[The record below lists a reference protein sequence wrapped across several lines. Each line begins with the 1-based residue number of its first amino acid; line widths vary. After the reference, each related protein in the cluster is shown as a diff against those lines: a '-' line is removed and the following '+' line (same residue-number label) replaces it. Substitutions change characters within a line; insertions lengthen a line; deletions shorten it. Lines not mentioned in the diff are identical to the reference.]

1 MAKMGKLTKLK
12 SAIKRFPS
20 FSKLSRSNSS
30 AAAAAVAAEDDP
42 RSAAVTGAAGGR
54 DVRAVYVGKS
64 RRRYDVSADV
74 FEHPLFQELVDKS
87 SLSSSSSPSPTAA
100 AAVVVSCEVVLFEH
114 LLWMLENSGG
124 GRAQLGS
131 MDELV
136 EFYTTC

>member
-1 MAKMGKLTKLK
+1 MAKTGKLTKLK

-20 FSKLSRSNSS
+20 FSKLSRSNST
-30 AAAAAVAAEDDP
+30 AAAEATEDDP
-42 RSAAVTGAAGGR
+42 RSAAAAGRAGR
-54 DVRAVYVGKS
+54 NVRAVYVGKS

-87 SLSSSSSPSPTAA
+87 SSSSSSPPSSAA
-100 AAVVVSCEVVLFEH
+100 VVSCEVVLFEH
-114 LLWMLENSGG
+114 LLWMLENTAGG
-124 GRAQLGS
+124 GDAQLGA

>member
-30 AAAAAVAAEDDP
+30 AAAVAAEDDP
-42 RSAAVTGAAGGR
+42 RSAAAAAGAGR

-87 SLSSSSSPSPTAA
+87 SPSSSSSPLSSAA
-100 AAVVVSCEVVLFEH
+100 AVVSCEVVLFEH
-114 LLWMLENSGG
+114 LLWMLENSGDG
-124 GRAQLGS
+124 GAQLGS
-131 MDELV
+131 TDELV

>member
-20 FSKLSRSNSS
+20 FSKLSRSNS
-30 AAAAAVAAEDDP
+30 AAAAEATEGDP
-42 RSAAVTGAAGGR
+42 RSAAASAACRSGR
-54 DVRAVYVGKS
+54 NVRAVLVGKS

-87 SLSSSSSPSPTAA
+87 SSASSPPSSVA
-100 AAVVVSCEVVLFEH
+100 VVSCEVVLFEH
-114 LLWMLENSGG
+114 LLWMLENTGG
-124 GRAQLGS
+124 GDAQLGA